1 MNPREA
7 LRKWIRAKMTI
18 SIDAL
23 SRTLYKYRNR
33 AINYFELTHSG
44 AVLFKESF
52 DGRYLILVYL
62 LAKLYQWIAGLVDRE
77 DASAKELSEL
87 PFLLEPDLDFE
98 LDRLLRDDLI
108 RRSER
113 GYCLN
118 HRKLDEIFDLLD
130 SYLAARR

>member
-1 MNPREA
+1 
-7 LRKWIRAKMTI
+7 
-18 SIDAL
+18 
-23 SRTLYKYRNR
+23 
-33 AINYFELTHSG
+33 
-44 AVLFKESF
+44 
-52 DGRYLILVYL
+52 L